1 MSGTGQDAGVTTPA
15 LLRRS
20 SREGR
25 LTLAALTLGSGI
37 SILDGTVVNV
47 ALKTLGEDLDADL
60 SVLQWVVNGY
70 TLALASLVLVGGA
83 IGDRLGRRRVYLG
96 GMVLFAVGSALC
108 ALSANAGQLVAFRI
122 VQGIGA
128 ALATPG
134 ALAIIQASYVRE
146 DRAPAIGTWAGLS
159 GVAAAIGPFV
169 GGWLL
174 EYAGWPWIFWVNV
187 PLCVLVVIVCLR
199 YTPESRNPSAA
210 RGFDVVGAVLSVV
223 VLAALTYA
231 LTTASVGTTP
241 AVWAGA
247 AISVLAGA
255 AFLWRERVAEHP
267 LLPLGLFRDRV
278 FTAANLMT
286 FLVYGAFSGA
296 LFVLAIQLQVGVG
309 WSPLEAGLATLPI
322 TIALM
327 LLSSRAGALAARI
340 GPRIPM
346 SLGPVLCAVGFLLLA
361 PVAAGT
367 GYWTGVFP
375 GVTVF
380 ALGLALLVAPL
391 TSTVLAAAP
400 DEVSGTASGI
410 NNAVA
415 RAGSLL
421 AVAVLPVLVGLS
433 GRDYADPSAMT
444 SAHRASMLL
453 CAAALTIGGLV
464 SWFGLARAPRPSPPG

>member
-1 MSGTGQDAGVTTPA
+1 MVTSPA
-15 LLRRS
+15 LLTRS

-37 SILDGTVVNV
+37 GILDGTVVNV

-122 VQGIGA
+122 VQGTGA

-134 ALAIIQASYVRE
+134 ALAIIQASYRKE

-174 EYAGWPWIFWVNV
+174 QHAGWPWIFWVNV
-187 PLCVLVVIVCLR
+187 PLCVLVVVVCLR
-199 YTPESRNPSAA
+199 VTPESRNPTAA
-210 RGFDVVGAVLSVV
+210 RGFDVVGSVLSVL
-223 VLAALTYA
+223 VLSSLTYA
-231 LTTASVGTTP
+231 LTVASGGATA
-241 AVWAGA
+241 AVWLSAVVCVA
-247 AISVLAGA
+247 AVA
-255 AFLWRERVAEHP
+255 AFLWWELRVEQP

-286 FLVYGAFSGA
+286 FLVYGAFGGA

-309 WSPLEAGLATLPI
+309 WSPLEAGLATLPV
-322 TIALM
+322 TISLM
-327 LLSSRAGALAARI
+327 FLSSRAGALAARI
-340 GPRIPM
+340 GPRVPM
-346 SLGPVLCAVGFLLLA
+346 SLGPILCAVGMALLA

-367 GYWTGVFP
+367 RYWTGVFP
-375 GVTVF
+375 GITVF
-380 ALGLALLVAPL
+380 SLGLALLVAPL

-400 DEVSGTASGI
+400 EDYAGTASGI

-421 AVAVLPVLVGLS
+421 AIAVLPVLVGLS
-433 GRDYADPSAMT
+433 GREYADAVAMT
-444 SAHRASMLL
+444 HAHRSSMLI
-453 CAAALTIGGLV
+453 CAVGLAVGGLV
-464 SWFGLARAPRPSPPG
+464 SWFGLARVPRPS

>member
-1 MSGTGQDAGVTTPA
+1 MTTTA
-15 LLRRS
+15 LLSRS

-37 SILDGTVVNV
+37 GILDGTVVNV

-83 IGDRLGRRRVYLG
+83 VGDRLGRRRVYLG
-96 GMVLFAVGSALC
+96 GMALFAVGSVLC

-122 VQGIGA
+122 VQGVGA

-174 EYAGWPWIFWVNV
+174 EHAGWPWIFWVNV
-187 PLCVLVVIVCLR
+187 PLCILVVVVCLR
-199 YTPESRNPSAA
+199 FTPESRNPGATRA
-210 RGFDVVGAVLSVV
+210 FDVVGAVLSVV
-223 VLAALTYA
+223 GLASLTYA
-231 LTTASVGTTP
+231 LTSASDGMSPV
-241 AVWAGA
+241 VWASAVVCVA
-247 AISVLAGA
+247 AVA
-255 AFLWRERVAEHP
+255 AFLWREATARQP
-267 LLPLGLFRDRV
+267 LMPLTLFRDRV
-278 FTAANLMT
+278 FMAANLMT
-286 FLVYGAFSGA
+286 FLVYGAFGAA
-296 LFVLAIQLQVGVG
+296 LFILVIQLQVGVG

-327 LLSSRAGALAARI
+327 FLSSRAGALSARI
-340 GPRIPM
+340 GPRVPM
-346 SLGPVLCAVGFLLLA
+346 SLGPVLCAVGMALLA
-361 PVAAGT
+361 PVGRGT
-367 GYWTGVFP
+367 SYWTGVLP
-375 GVTVF
+375 GITVF
-380 ALGLALLVAPL
+380 SLGLALLVAPL

-400 DEVSGTASGI
+400 DDYAGTASGI

-421 AVAVLPVLVGLS
+421 AIAVLPVLVGLS
-433 GRDYADPSAMT
+433 GREYTDAVAMT
-444 SAHRASMLL
+444 NAHRSSMLI
-453 CAAALTIGGLV
+453 CAAVLAVGGLV
-464 SWFGLARAPRPSPPG
+464 SWFGLARVPRPEPVA